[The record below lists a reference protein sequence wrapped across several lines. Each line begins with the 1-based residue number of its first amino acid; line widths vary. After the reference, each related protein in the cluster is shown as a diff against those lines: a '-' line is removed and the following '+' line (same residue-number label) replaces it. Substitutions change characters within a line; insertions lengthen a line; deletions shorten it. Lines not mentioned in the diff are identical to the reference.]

1 MLAPM
6 HGWEAVMAALGGLLL
21 GLGLGVGSTRRR
33 NLREADE
40 LARRVRELEHVAI
53 PWLRARAEALGA
65 PPQSLERDESEDAL
79 ATARALFDTIQRL
92 EREDLLPYNDTMEL
106 EAMALT
112 RDTAP
117 KRGLP
122 R

>member
-1 MLAPM
+1 
-6 HGWEAVMAALGGLLL
+6 MAALGGLLL

-33 NLREADE
+33 DQREADE
-40 LARRVRELEHVAI
+40 LLRRVRELEQVAI

-65 PPQSLERDESEDAL
+65 PPHSLDRDASDDAL
-79 ATARALFDTIQRL
+79 ATTRGLIETIQRL

-112 RDTAP
+112 RDQAP

>member
-1 MLAPM
+1 MLARM

-21 GLGLGVGSTRRR
+21 GLGLGVGSARRR
-33 NLREADE
+33 EVREADALE
-40 LARRVRELEHVAI
+40 RRIRELEQVAV

-65 PPQSLERDESEDAL
+65 APHTLERDPSDDAL
-79 ATARALFDTIQRL
+79 ATTRGLIETIQRL

-112 RDTAP
+112 RDAAP

>member
-1 MLAPM
+1 M

-21 GLGLGVGSTRRR
+21 GLGLGVGSVRRR
-33 NLREADE
+33 ELRETEE
-40 LARRVRELEHVAI
+40 LARRVRELEQVAV
-53 PWLRARAEALGA
+53 PWLRARAELLGA
-65 PPQSLERDESEDAL
+65 PPHALEQDSARDPL
-79 ATARALFDTIQRL
+79 AATRALLDTVQRL

-112 RDTAP
+112 RDVAP

>member
-1 MLAPM
+1 M

-21 GLGLGVGSTRRR
+21 GLGLGVGSARRR
-33 NLREADE
+33 EQRDANE
-40 LARRVRELEHVAI
+40 LERRVRELERVAI
-53 PWLRARAEALGA
+53 PWLRARAESLGA
-65 PPQSLERDESEDAL
+65 PARSLDRDPVDDAL
-79 ATARALFDTIQRL
+79 ATTCALIETIQRL

-106 EAMALT
+106 EAMAMT

>member
-1 MLAPM
+1 
-6 HGWEAVMAALGGLLL
+6 MAALGGLLL
-21 GLGLGVGSTRRR
+21 GLGLGVGSVRRR
-33 NLREADE
+33 DRRETEE
-40 LARRVRELEHVAI
+40 LARRVRELEQVAV
-53 PWLRARAEALGA
+53 PWLRARAELLGA
-65 PPQSLERDESEDAL
+65 PSHALEPDDSRDPL
-79 ATARALFDTIQRL
+79 AATRALLDTVQRL

-112 RDTAP
+112 RDVAP

>member
-1 MLAPM
+1 MNRKPLILTAAVALLAIASA
-6 HGWEAVMAALGGLLL
+6 GTAFAGEA
-21 GLGLGVGSTRRR
+21 S
-33 NLREADE
+33 D
-40 LARRVRELEHVAI
+40 
-53 PWLRARAEALGA
+53 
-65 PPQSLERDESEDAL
+65 DAL
-79 ATARALFDTIQRL
+79 ATTRGLIETIQRL

-112 RDTAP
+112 RDQAP

>member
-1 MLAPM
+1 
-6 HGWEAVMAALGGLLL
+6 MAALGGLLL
-21 GLGLGVGSTRRR
+21 GLGLGVGSVRRR
-33 NLREADE
+33 EQREHDE
-40 LARRVRELEHVAI
+40 LVRRVRELEQVAV
-53 PWLRARAEALGA
+53 PWLRARAELLGA
-65 PPQSLERDESEDAL
+65 APHALEPDGARDPL
-79 ATARALFDTIQRL
+79 AATRALLDTVQRL

-112 RDTAP
+112 RDAAP